1 MTFFS
6 KKGGRNFREKPTA
19 ESAAC
24 PGCLCR
30 DRACGQVG
38 RLLLR
43 GPQDW
48 SSTSYGVWAQS
59 AHTASQKK
67 FQLAFSPVFKGT
79 CWSRGKVLTWL
90 HN

>member
-1 MTFFS
+1 MARCDCVASSHSFTTAPAPRDWEEGKMTFFS
-6 KKGGRNFREKPTA
+6 KKGRRNFREKLTA

-48 SSTSYGVWAQS
+48 SSTS
-59 AHTASQKK
+59 
-67 FQLAFSPVFKGT
+67 
-79 CWSRGKVLTWL
+79 
-90 HN
+90 

>member
-48 SSTSYGVWAQS
+48 SSTS
-59 AHTASQKK
+59 
-67 FQLAFSPVFKGT
+67 
-79 CWSRGKVLTWL
+79 
-90 HN
+90 